1 MHWASYLQTFLRNIQ
16 CTLNL
21 YFILFYFI
29 PSPFTFISPLP
40 SSTSTHS
47 FPLPQSAHVVCVR
60 EFFLGFF
67 FSSCFAQLTWSLFI
81 VITVWESFYW
91 WLLSPVYGP
100 YVIISLNVSQLFYWK
115 LDILND
121 VLWQLWT
128 SHSLLYPRFGI
139 DDLGFYFVCLMTS
152 ELKSLHSL
160 LYCRY
165 WSLCLV
171 KYWSR

>member
-21 YFILFYFI
+21 YFILFYFS

-67 FSSCFAQLTWSLFI
+67 FFFLFCSINLKPFYSNNCLGKFLLMASFPCVWAICYYFFKCFSTFLLKIRHFKWCTVTTLD
-81 VITVWESFYW
+81 ITFSPLPKVWYW
-91 WLLSPVYGP
+91 WSWF
-100 YVIISLNVSQLFYWK
+100 LFC
-115 LDILND
+115 LFND
-121 VLWQLWT
+121 FWTEKSTFVVVL
-128 SHSLLYPRFGI
+128 
-139 DDLGFYFVCLMTS
+139 
-152 ELKSLHSL
+152 
-160 LYCRY
+160 
-165 WSLCLV
+165 
-171 KYWSR
+171 